1 VPDASG
7 KPDVQVEYRLF
18 QQNFSGERLLGAT
31 APQKFDAS
39 TLPSNFDVRTGQQ
52 LAAVQ
57 SLPLNAYKPGTYR
70 LAIRVTDRRSSV
82 TTEESVRF
90 VLIGN

>member
-1 VPDASG
+1 VR
-7 KPDVQVEYRLF
+7 VEYRLF

-31 APQKFDAS
+31 APQLFDAS
-39 TLPSNFDVRTGQQ
+39 TLPADFDVRRGQQ

-57 SLPLNAYKPGTYR
+57 SLPLEAYKPGTYR
-70 LAIRVTDRRSSV
+70 FAIRVTDQHSGA

-90 VLIGN
+90 VLIGS